1 MGADDYLVKPF
12 DLQELV
18 LRIEN
23 IIRRG
28 TVPSGIGYKNPKM
41 ITIGLLSI
49 NLEASLVTLDGVRID
64 LSPKEYGL
72 LEILIKNQ

>member
-28 TVPSGIGYKNPKM
+28 TVPSGMGYKTPKM

>member
-28 TVPSGIGYKNPKM
+28 TAQSGIGYKNPKM
-41 ITIGLLSI
+41 IAIGLLSI